1 MNIKNNFFSLLI
13 LDMLLE
19 YVPGG
24 ELFSVL
30 RQRGKFDTKTA
41 VFYAAEILCA
51 LDYLHNLQIIYRD
64 LKVRLAFLFEKFLK
78 FEKRNF

>member
-1 MNIKNNFFSLLI
+1 
-13 LDMLLE
+13 MLLE
-19 YVPGG
+19 YVAGG
-24 ELFSVL
+24 ELFSLL

-64 LKVRLAFLFEKFLK
+64 LKVHSCSIMY
-78 FEKRNF
+78 